1 MFKHKQQNADTM
13 KPIFPLLGLLFLGF
27 IAGAQ
32 DLHIYYD
39 MQTQTP
45 RYMLGDTLKI
55 DRPYVRQGNSV
66 VLHLENYNNYL
77 YDVVIKDQ
85 VQQFNIPSSTSAGS
99 LTSIFPTLGKG
110 ATDFTSLVGNRQG
123 GPQDFDFVIRTD
135 EKEGALKPYETLGI
149 TPTQY
154 NQLNDLMVQY
164 EAAYQEVQGIDQE
177 MSEKRSEVQSLV
189 DAYQI
194 NAFVMQEIN
203 NIKHDPALPP
213 AKIKAM
219 TQDYMRK
226 VLNVQSN
233 SDINLDTLL
242 RRGNTRQQLSGKLEE
257 VRKTH
262 QQYRRAVAKMEGVRE
277 TVTMSF
283 GNNPGVRTRFVQP
296 ILESYN
302 QIEGQQNEYVA
313 FEDKLLELITQM
325 PEADVLK
332 LATLWREYEALQAND
347 FVKDHR
353 VVARGDQMTFEI
365 TFNPNDSAE
374 RNVPALQMAPIEIPV
389 AGSFKA
395 NASIG
400 VSFGQFFERPQS
412 YFIRDQRIRAEDAD
426 SFYPVISSFFHFY
439 GQSKGSTSLGGAFG
453 IGLPITGSNAGQS
466 ASFFLGPSLII
477 GRAERLVLSGG
488 LMGAQVERL
497 AQGYEIG
504 DLLITEV
511 NIVPTK
517 DVYEMGYFLGLS
529 FNIVGSGR

>member
-1 MFKHKQQNADTM
+1 M
-13 KPIFPLLGLLFLGF
+13 KPIFFLTFLFFLGLT
-27 IAGAQ
+27 IQAQ

-45 RYMLGDTLKI
+45 RYMLGDTLEV
-55 DRPYVRQGNSV
+55 DRPYVRRGNSV
-66 VLHLENYNNYL
+66 VLHIENYNNYL
-77 YDVVIKDQ
+77 YDVVIKDE

-110 ATDFTSLVGNRQG
+110 ATDFTSLTGGRRG
-123 GPQDFDFVIRTD
+123 GPQDFDFAIRTD
-135 EKEGALKPYETLGI
+135 EKEGAPRPYEALGI

-154 NQLNDLMVQY
+154 NQLNELMVQY
-164 EAAYQEVQGIDQE
+164 EAAFQEVQEIDTQMQE
-177 MSEKRSEVQSLV
+177 TSDEVQSLV
-189 DAYQI
+189 DAYQL

-242 RRGNTRQQLSGKLEE
+242 RKGNTRQQLSRRLEK
-257 VRKTH
+257 VRKT
-262 QQYRRAVAKMEGVRE
+262 QQRHRQAVAKMEGIRE

-283 GNNPGVRTRFVQP
+283 GSNPGVRTRFVQP
-296 ILESYN
+296 ILESYD
-302 QIEGQQNEYVA
+302 QIDGQQDQYAA
-313 FEDKLLELITQM
+313 FEDKLLELIAQM

-353 VVARGDQMTFEI
+353 VVAKGDQMTFEI

-389 AGSFKA
+389 AGSFKV

-439 GQSKGSTSLGGAFG
+439 GQSKGNTSFGGAFG

-497 AQGYEIG
+497 AQGYEVG

-511 NIVPTK
+511 NVVPTK
-517 DVYEMGYFLGLS
+517 DVYEMGFFLGLS
-529 FNIVGSGR
+529 FNLIGSGQ